1 MRVLNDYWSRLA
13 KQEGYPARSVYKL
26 QEIDEKFHILKGAE
40 RVLDVGAAPGSW
52 TLYLLRHLSSST
64 QIVSVDIQPLT
75 LEAPSSGGKRVTFIQ
90 GDITDP
96 KIIQR
101 LANLGPYDGILSDAA
116 PSTMGI
122 RTVDTARSEALVESV
137 LSFLPSL
144 LKTGGFC
151 VVKIFQGTEGERI
164 FQKLKSLFSK
174 VKAFKPRAC
183 RSESFEVY
191 YIGMGKQEGFN

>member
-1 MRVLNDYWSRLA
+1 VRVLNDYWSRQA

-52 TLYLLRHLSSST
+52 TLYLLRHLSSSA

-75 LEAPSSGGKRVTFIQ
+75 LEIASSGGNRVTFIQ

-101 LANLGPYDGILSDAA
+101 LTDLGPYDGILSDAA
-116 PSTMGI
+116 PSTTGI
-122 RTVDTARSEALVESV
+122 RTVDTARSEALVEGV
-137 LSFLPSL
+137 ISFLPSL
-144 LKTGGFC
+144 LKKGGFC
-151 VVKIFQGTEGERI
+151 VVKIFKGPEGERI
-164 FQKLKSLFSK
+164 FQKLKPLFSK

-191 YIGMGKQEGFN
+191 YIGMGK